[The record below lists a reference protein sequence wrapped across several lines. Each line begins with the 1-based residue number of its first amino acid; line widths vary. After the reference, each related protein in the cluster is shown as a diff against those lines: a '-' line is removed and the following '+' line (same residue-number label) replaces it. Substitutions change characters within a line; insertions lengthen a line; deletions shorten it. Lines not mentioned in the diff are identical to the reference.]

1 MTLQIWSSKQV
12 YTFSDILKTAKI
24 IPVYKK
30 GDPSECNHYHPI
42 SILSA
47 LGKLIEKLI
56 HVTLNI
62 FLELNNC
69 FYENQ
74 FGFRNYHSTNHA
86 LITTTEKIRHALDN
100 DHYMCGIFVDFQ
112 KAFDK
117 VNHDILL
124 SKLYYYGIRDT
135 PFKLIKSYFTNRKQ
149 YTHINDS
156 ESTALISTHGVPK
169 GSVLGPLLFFIYIY
183 Q

>member
-1 MTLQIWSSKQV
+1 M
-12 YTFSDILKTAKI
+12 
-24 IPVYKK
+24 
-30 GDPSECNHYHPI
+30 
-42 SILSA
+42 
-47 LGKLIEKLI
+47 IEKLI

-62 FLELNNC
+62 FLEPNNC

-156 ESTALISTHGVPK
+156 ESTALISTHGVPQ
-169 GSVLGPLLFFIYIY
+169 GSVLGPLLFFIYTY